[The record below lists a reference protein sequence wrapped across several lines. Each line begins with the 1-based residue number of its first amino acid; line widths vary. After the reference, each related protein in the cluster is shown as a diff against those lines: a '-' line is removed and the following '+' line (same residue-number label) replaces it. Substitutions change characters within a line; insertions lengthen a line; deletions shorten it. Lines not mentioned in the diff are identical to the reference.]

1 MHLTKN
7 LGEFNRK
14 MAEELRGTFA
24 ANVEPFES
32 EDGTL
37 LFRGPIEGHKDPRH
51 IGTHVAVSLEKDVH
65 VALDNASPEVREEM
79 TQIYLSNLGTQIKA
93 QYNPKKIG
101 PYALDVVGTMRIL
114 QG

>member
-1 MHLTKN
+1 MNLTKN
-7 LGEFNRK
+7 LGEFNRR

-24 ANVEPFES
+24 TNVEPFES

-51 IGTHVAVSLEKDVH
+51 VGTHVAISLEKDVH
-65 VALDNASPEVREEM
+65 VAFNNASPEEREEM
-79 TQIYLSNLGTQIKA
+79 TQIYLSNLGTQVKA
-93 QYNPKKIG
+93 QYNPNKIG
-101 PYALDVVGTMRIL
+101 PYALDVVGTMRVL